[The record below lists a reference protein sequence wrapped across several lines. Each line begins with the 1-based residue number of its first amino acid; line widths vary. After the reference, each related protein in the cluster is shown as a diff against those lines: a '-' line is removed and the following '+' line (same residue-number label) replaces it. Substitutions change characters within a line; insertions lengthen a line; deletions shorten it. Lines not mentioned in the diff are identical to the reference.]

1 MIQAFEHSAASKR
14 ARVAWVAAD
23 LGQATLAGVS
33 EPLMRCTST
42 GTTATLSPND
52 TGTRCLGSEPM

>member
-23 LGQATLAGVS
+23 LGQATLVS